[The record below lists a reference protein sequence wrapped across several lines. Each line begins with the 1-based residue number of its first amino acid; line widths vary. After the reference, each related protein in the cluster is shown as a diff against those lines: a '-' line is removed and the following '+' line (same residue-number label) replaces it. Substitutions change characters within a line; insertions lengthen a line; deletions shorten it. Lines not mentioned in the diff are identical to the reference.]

1 MANTITNV
9 RTAIGPSK
17 VVQYINIASDGTQE
31 TGTVIYDS
39 SVVATALGKDDPLK
53 CALVKVECV
62 PSLAATAR
70 LKLLWDAT
78 TDVNALALPP
88 SVSTKL
94 CFEKVGGLTNT
105 GGAGITGDIL
115 LTTTGLAAGD
125 SLTLILTVRPY

>member
-1 MANTITNV
+1 MCRRRASTAPRLRDAGRRRGCGTAGRCGAAICVLRMAPSRVSGVVV
-9 RTAIGPSK
+9 RHAAGIPHAPAR
-17 VVQYINIASDGTQE
+17 AS
-31 TGTVIYDS
+31 V
-39 SVVATALGKDDPLK
+39 
-53 CALVKVECV
+53 
-62 PSLAATAR
+62 
-70 LKLLWDAT
+70 DAT